1 MANGENHMRGIDVG
15 SRKAIIVKGVLVG
28 TFLTYKDKTTF
39 VTFNEGGKPSVRIMG
54 PVDGAEAIAK
64 LDMTTVKD
72 SFFVVKCVYLIST
85 DQVKITLKHNVLP
98 MWDCEYVVD
107 RTGSWVT
114 DFYMSFNAAQRLANR
129 ETHISNRGDMLI

>member
-1 MANGENHMRGIDVG
+1 MRGIDVG

-39 VTFNEGGKPSVRIMG
+39 VTFNEGGKPSVKIMG

-64 LDMTTVKD
+64 LDVSTVKD
-72 SFFVVKCVYLIST
+72 SFFTVKCVYLIST

-98 MWDCEYVVD
+98 MWDCEYIVE

-114 DFYMSFNAAQRLANR
+114 DFYTMFNKIQRDANR
-129 ETHISNRGDMLI
+129 ETHISNRGDMLV

>member
-1 MANGENHMRGIDVG
+1 MRGIIDVG

-39 VTFNEGGKPSVRIMG
+39 VTFNEGGKPSVKILG

-64 LDMTTVKD
+64 LDLSTVKD
-72 SFFVVKCVYLIST
+72 SFFTVKCVYLIST

-98 MWDCEYVVD
+98 MWDCEYVVE

-114 DFYMSFNAAQRLANR
+114 DFYTMFNKIQRDANR
-129 ETHISNRGDMLI
+129 ETHISNRGDMLV

>member
-1 MANGENHMRGIDVG
+1 MSGIDVG

-28 TFLTYKDKTTF
+28 TFLTYKDRTTF
-39 VTFNEGGKPSVRIMG
+39 VTFNEGSKPSVRIMG

-64 LDMTTVKD
+64 LDMTTVRD
-72 SFFVVKCVYLIST
+72 SFFTVKCVYLVST

-98 MWDCEYVVD
+98 MWDCEYTVV

-114 DFYMSFNAAQRLANR
+114 DFYTMFNKMQRDANR